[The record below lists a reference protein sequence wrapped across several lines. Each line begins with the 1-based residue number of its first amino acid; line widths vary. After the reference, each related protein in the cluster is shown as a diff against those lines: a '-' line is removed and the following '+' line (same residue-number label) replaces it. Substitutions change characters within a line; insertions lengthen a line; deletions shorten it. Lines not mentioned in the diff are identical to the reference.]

1 MTTTETNTGATTG
14 ATNGEAL
21 ASGAWTVDPAHT
33 TVAFVARHM
42 MLSKVRGTFSDVS
55 ADVTIGDDPLRS
67 SVTAE
72 VQMASIDTGNPDR
85 DGHLRTNDFF
95 AIDEFPT
102 MTLRSTGIERDGDDY
117 VLHTELTVRGV
128 TRPVDFALEFG
139 GIGQDPWGNTRAG
152 FEATATINRKDF
164 GIEWNTALETGGVL
178 VGDKVHIELDV
189 QVVKV
194 ADAS

>member
-1 MTTTETNTGATTG
+1 MTSPSSTSTATDV
-14 ATNGEAL
+14 L
-21 ASGAWTVDPAHT
+21 APGSWSVDPTHT
-33 TVAFVARHM
+33 TIAFVARHM
-42 MLSKVRGTFSDVS
+42 MLSKVRGTFGEFT
-55 ADVTIGDDPLRS
+55 ADVTIGDDPLQS

-102 MTLRSTGIERDGDDY
+102 MTLRSTGVEPDGDDY

-152 FEATATINRKDF
+152 FEASATINRKDF

-178 VGDKVHIELDV
+178 VGDKVQIELDV
-189 QVVKV
+189 QIVQSG
-194 ADAS
+194 DAG